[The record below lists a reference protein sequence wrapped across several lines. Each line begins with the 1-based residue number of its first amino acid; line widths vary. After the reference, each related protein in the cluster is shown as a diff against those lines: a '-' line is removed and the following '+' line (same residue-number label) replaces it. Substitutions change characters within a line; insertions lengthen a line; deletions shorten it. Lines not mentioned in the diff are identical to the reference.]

1 MLLKKFTQ
9 RLSDN
14 RKKIFFNI
22 FWAVT
27 GKIVNMAG
35 ALFVGILV
43 ARYLGPSQYGLMNYV
58 ISYVTLFTVIS
69 NFGLDD
75 IEIRELSKCPDNKN
89 VILGTSF
96 RLRLFFATLAFL
108 MILITLYFYK
118 TDIFTT
124 YMILGYSL
132 VLYTGCF
139 NIIRNYF
146 TSIVK
151 NEYVVKS
158 EIIRTVVGAGIKVL
172 LLWIKA
178 PLEWFIMAVI
188 FDTILVAGGYL
199 ISYRKLVGK
208 ISEWKYDKKNSI
220 YFIKESFPLVLSG
233 AAVIVYQR
241 IDQVMI
247 GNMVDKESVGYFAT
261 AGKFLDLILFIPM
274 VLTQTI
280 TPLLVRVKEKNEIE
294 YEEKKKQFVSIIV
307 WIAILLSVF
316 ISLIAYWLIYYT
328 YGLRYL
334 LAVPILQIMAFK
346 TIGMALSSSCGQII
360 ILEKKQ
366 KWAFIRNFMGYAI
379 CIVLNLILIPRYG
392 VIGSACVTI
401 VTVMFT
407 GCLANIFI
415 PPYYPILKLQLYALF
430 GGWRELSHIKKM
442 IR

>member
-334 LAVPILQIMAFK
+334 LAVPILQIMEFK
-346 TIGMALSSSCGQII
+346 KICMALSSYFGQII
-360 ILEKKQ
+360 IL
-366 KWAFIRNFMGYAI
+366 
-379 CIVLNLILIPRYG
+379 
-392 VIGSACVTI
+392 
-401 VTVMFT
+401 
-407 GCLANIFI
+407 
-415 PPYYPILKLQLYALF
+415 
-430 GGWRELSHIKKM
+430 
-442 IR
+442 

>member
-1 MLLKKFTQ
+1 
-9 RLSDN
+9 
-14 RKKIFFNI
+14 
-22 FWAVT
+22 
-27 GKIVNMAG
+27 MAG

-75 IEIRELSKCPDNKN
+75 IEIRELSKCPDNRN

-233 AAVIVYQR
+233 Q
-241 IDQVMI
+241 Q
-247 GNMVDKESVGYFAT
+247 
-261 AGKFLDLILFIPM
+261 LLFI
-274 VLTQTI
+274 
-280 TPLLVRVKEKNEIE
+280 
-294 YEEKKKQFVSIIV
+294 
-307 WIAILLSVF
+307 
-316 ISLIAYWLIYYT
+316 
-328 YGLRYL
+328 
-334 LAVPILQIMAFK
+334 
-346 TIGMALSSSCGQII
+346 
-360 ILEKKQ
+360 
-366 KWAFIRNFMGYAI
+366 
-379 CIVLNLILIPRYG
+379 
-392 VIGSACVTI
+392 
-401 VTVMFT
+401 
-407 GCLANIFI
+407 
-415 PPYYPILKLQLYALF
+415 
-430 GGWRELSHIKKM
+430 RE
-442 IR
+442 

>member
-69 NFGLDD
+69 NFGLYD
-75 IEIRELSKCPDNKN
+75 IEIRELSKCPDNRN

-178 PLEWFIMAVI
+178 PLEWFII
-188 FDTILVAGGYL
+188 
-199 ISYRKLVGK
+199 
-208 ISEWKYDKKNSI
+208 
-220 YFIKESFPLVLSG
+220 
-233 AAVIVYQR
+233 
-241 IDQVMI
+241 
-247 GNMVDKESVGYFAT
+247 
-261 AGKFLDLILFIPM
+261 DLILFIPM

-366 KWAFIRNFMGYAI
+366 KWAFIRNFMGCAI

>member
-75 IEIRELSKCPDNKN
+75 IEIRELSKCPDNRN

-366 KWAFIRNFMGYAI
+366 KWAFIRNFMGCAI

-415 PPYYPILKLQLYALF
+415 PPYYPILKLQLYALL

>member
-75 IEIRELSKCPDNKN
+75 IEIRELSKCPDNRN

-247 GNMVDKESVGYFAT
+247 GNMVEQRICW
-261 AGKFLDLILFIPM
+261 ILCYSWKILRFNIIYSYGFDPDYHS
-274 VLTQTI
+274 TI
-280 TPLLVRVKEKNEIE
+280 SQSQREK
-294 YEEKKKQFVSIIV
+294 
-307 WIAILLSVF
+307 
-316 ISLIAYWLIYYT
+316 
-328 YGLRYL
+328 
-334 LAVPILQIMAFK
+334 
-346 TIGMALSSSCGQII
+346 
-360 ILEKKQ
+360 
-366 KWAFIRNFMGYAI
+366 
-379 CIVLNLILIPRYG
+379 
-392 VIGSACVTI
+392 
-401 VTVMFT
+401 
-407 GCLANIFI
+407 
-415 PPYYPILKLQLYALF
+415 
-430 GGWRELSHIKKM
+430 
-442 IR
+442 